1 MAIITAITEVFDSM
15 STWLQTAI
23 KSALSLFWDSTA
35 SNLTILG
42 VLAVCA
48 LAVSIFFLL
57 LGLVQNFFHFRG

>member
-15 STWLQTAI
+15 STWLRTAI
-23 KSALSLFWDSTA
+23 QSALSLFWDPTA